1 MAFWDNWFK
10 VDCQECKER
19 FDKEEL
25 SVFDGRD
32 MCSPCQ
38 TKIEEKR
45 ATDAAELE
53 LRRAAQEKA
62 RAALLD
68 RPMDVSGK
76 AFGASAP
83 DKDGSV
89 F

>member
-25 SVFDGRD
+25 SVYDGRD
-32 MCSPCQ
+32 MCGPCQ
-38 TKIEEKR
+38 TKLFEKN
-45 ATDAAELE
+45 AKEAAELE
-53 LRRAAQEKA
+53 IRRADEERA
-62 RAALLD
+62 RAKLLD
-68 RPMDVSGK
+68 RPMETSGNP
-76 AFGASAP
+76 FGASAP
-83 DKDGSV
+83 DKDGSP